1 VSRASG
7 RTCAAPD
14 KGANEA
20 RCARIL
26 WKPLQVSWGVGLHTS
41 RGFSQAVGYV
51 STNGDDESDNEWM
64 RAYLDGDD
72 PPLVSV
78 PYFFLTGLP
87 FDSPVWIEP
96 AVIDAIGVPTDASY
110 FTLGVSGV
118 EHVLERRGSSEQT
131 QLLTRMARAI
141 LSRPQYVQRYDDTS
155 QKFAVVWVA
164 SPMSRLGCWWRLNC
178 DRPTPAETRSVSRR
192 STKCG
197 HAFSTIG

>member
-1 VSRASG
+1 
-7 RTCAAPD
+7 
-14 KGANEA
+14 
-20 RCARIL
+20 
-26 WKPLQVSWGVGLHTS
+26 LQVSWGVGLHTS

-164 SPMSRLGCWWRLNC
+164 SPMSRWVLVAAEL
-178 DRPTPAETRSVSRR
+178 RPSYTGRDEIRVTSIYQVRPRILDNRVAKGELLTFDSATPQEPE
-192 STKCG
+192 
-197 HAFSTIG
+197 